1 MKAAWNGE
9 VIASSDDIVT
19 VENNAYFPLD
29 AVKPGALLP
38 SDHTS
43 VCSWKGTAS
52 YYTVFAGGK
61 ENKDAC
67 WYYAEPKQAAA
78 QIKGRVAF
86 WKGVSVT
93 P

>member
-1 MKAAWNGE
+1 MKATWNGE
-9 VIASSDDIVT
+9 VIAQSDDIVT

-29 AVKPGALLP
+29 AVTPGALLP

-43 VCSWKGTAS
+43 VCPWKGTAH
-52 YYTVFAGGK
+52 YYTVSAAGK
-61 ENKDAC
+61 ENRDAC
-67 WYYAEPKQAAA
+67 WYYPDPKTAAA